1 MGGRTRQLCSV
12 GAIFAAHWIG
22 VQAPRNCYGVFS
34 HSTFPTHSPLIQAEH
49 FNGQLIIIGGAE
61 DKFNERH
68 ILRRFLAMAGGP
80 EASIL
85 IVPVASD
92 FPELAA
98 DVYTRVFLTLGAAKV
113 STLHVS
119 SRADALD
126 VSASAVLD
134 GITGVFIS
142 GGDQARLGPTLGG
155 TPFISLLEE
164 RVRDGLLLGGSS
176 AGAAGMSTSMIV
188 RGEPHQ
194 GPSLDAVRLAPGLG
208 ILHDVIIDQH
218 FSQRNRLARLIAA
231 VCCNPRNLGIG
242 IDEDTAIVVSRGMLD
257 VVGTGTVTIVD
268 GSSIGFTDLAEG
280 ASSRPFAATDLRLHI
295 LNDKLRFDFAS
306 RRPLEYLS
314 DFD

>member
-1 MGGRTRQLCSV
+1 MT
-12 GAIFAAHWIG
+12 
-22 VQAPRNCYGVFS
+22 
-34 HSTFPTHSPLIQAEH
+34 EH

-68 ILRRFLAMAGGP
+68 ILRRFLAMAGGAR
-80 EASIL
+80 ASIL

-119 SRADALD
+119 SRAEALRVD
-126 VSASAVLD
+126 VDGALD

-155 TPFISLLEE
+155 TPFIALLKE
-164 RVRDGLLLGGSS
+164 RVLGGLILGGSS
-176 AGAAGMSTSMIV
+176 AGAAGMSASMIV
-188 RGEPHQ
+188 RGDSND
-194 GPSLDAVRLAPGLG
+194 GPSFDAVRLAPGLG

-218 FSQRNRLARLIAA
+218 FTQRNRLSRLIAA
-231 VCCNPRNLGIG
+231 VCYNPRNLGIG
-242 IDEDTAIVVSRGMLD
+242 IDEDTAIIVTGAAIE
-257 VVGTGTVTIVD
+257 VVGSGTVTIVD
-268 GSSIGFTDLAEG
+268 GLSIGFTDLAEG
-280 ASSRPFAATDLRLHI
+280 SASRPFAATDIRLHI
-295 LNDKLRFDFAS
+295 LNDKLRFDLVA
-306 RRPLEYLS
+306 RQPVEYLS